1 MTTYKSK
8 VYAGKVDTY
17 TNTVTDETVC
27 LGEIEFSNPSEG
39 FIKTIRLYNKNA
51 NRHLYSPQF
60 MFKGRILICDEYG
73 EKSKTGRGTTR
84 YWTLGA
90 VKIGPKMPVTWHDFA
105 IRKTAKMEYNYLMWI
120 PKRKV
125 KDKDA
130 LRYIE
135 YPE

>member
-1 MTTYKSK
+1 MATYKSK

-27 LGEIEFSNPSEG
+27 LGEISFTNASEG

-51 NRHLYSPQF
+51 NRHLYDPQF
-60 MFKGRILICDEYG
+60 MFKGHILICGRYG
-73 EKSKTGRGTTR
+73 IKSKTGRGTTQ
-84 YWTLGA
+84 YWELEM
-90 VKIGPKMPVTWHDFA
+90 VKKGPKMPVTSYDFE
-105 IRKTAKMEYNYLMWI
+105 RKTAEIEYQHLMWI

-125 KDKDA
+125 NDKDA